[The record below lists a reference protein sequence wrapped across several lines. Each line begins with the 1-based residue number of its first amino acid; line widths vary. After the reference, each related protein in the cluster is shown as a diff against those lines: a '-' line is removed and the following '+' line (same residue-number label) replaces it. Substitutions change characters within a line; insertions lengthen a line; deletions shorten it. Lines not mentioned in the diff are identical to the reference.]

1 VIAQRVKQP
10 ALWFTQAEKKRSM
23 KMNNIF
29 YRISSDRW
37 FVKLLSRPIHARLE
51 DRRRVM
57 FPKSSVFAVVAL
69 AAFVSLGAFLLPQIG
84 QAQECIW
91 DCDLGSDFFDNPGE
105 NSPGFSI
112 VYCFDQQCV
121 ARLGISTGTI
131 PTVEQK
137 VTSGTCPTSPTSL
150 MTIEIEGNVVAVLR
164 DKNGLKPDS
173 AAEASF
179 NVVVN
184 NVNCT
189 GTSPSS
195 TLSRRVSL
203 TDSPAD
209 VIAGS
214 ITILAHSSDPNLD
227 SPNWGG
233 TGCPTDKAG
242 ILTAN
247 CAFPLG
253 IDASNNAKQLEAKF
267 PAIGGFLLNEVY
279 HGNGLGRVVSMRM
292 CKGDANEP
300 SSSIA
305 CTVGGDVAVGGFVA
319 DAVFNFDGNW
329 SGAGNHTFNP
339 QSGSNPFDIII
350 PFFNMILVDSAHP
363 VTAKASVNGGTPV
376 SATGCNPMPS
386 QSVIRCNF
394 IARDLAP
401 NGCTPNQPVD
411 LVVMGNVFSA
421 DTARTTPVKFVSG
434 DDPVCSR

>member
-1 VIAQRVKQP
+1 
-10 ALWFTQAEKKRSM
+10 M
-23 KMNNIF
+23 KNLF
-29 YRISSDRW
+29 YRLSSNRSLA
-37 FVKLLSRPIHARLE
+37 KLLAKPMHARLE
-51 DRRRVM
+51 ETRRDM
-57 FPKSSVFAVVAL
+57 FPKNSVFAVVAL
-69 AAFVSLGAFLLPQIG
+69 AAFVSLGALLLPQVG

-91 DCDLGSDFFDNPGE
+91 DCDLGSDFFNNPGE

-112 VYCFDQQCV
+112 VYCFDQPCV
-121 ARLGISTGTI
+121 AGLGISTGTI
-131 PTVEQK
+131 PTVEQR
-137 VTSGTCPTSPTSL
+137 VTSGTCPTSTTGVV
-150 MTIEIEGNVVAVLR
+150 TIAITGKNVVAALKDNR
-164 DKNGLKPDS
+164 GNLKPDS
-173 AAEASF
+173 AAEATLSIVI
-179 NVVVN
+179 NGVK
-184 NVNCT
+184 CT
-189 GTSPSS
+189 GTSPNS
-195 TLSRRVSL
+195 TLSRVVSL
-203 TDSPAD
+203 GEPPSG
-209 VIAGS
+209 VITGN
-214 ITILAHSSDPNLD
+214 ITILANSFDPNLNA
-227 SPNWGG
+227 PNWGG

-247 CAFPLG
+247 CSFPLG

-339 QSGSNPFDIII
+339 KSGSNPFDIII
-350 PFFNMILVDSAHP
+350 PFFNMILADSTHP
-363 VTAKASVNGGTPV
+363 VTAKASVDGGNPV
-376 SATGCNPMPS
+376 SATGCNAMPS

-411 LVVMGNVFSA
+411 LVVTGTVFSA

-434 DDPVCSR
+434 DDPVCSQ